1 MVMMTMMIDRYWCTF
16 VAVALLC
23 CRFSL
28 DGDEEDGD
36 DEDVDVDENVK
47 KVQSVCL
54 LECLHF
60 SCIRACMHVHYLP
73 MSMLLPSKLQ

>member
-1 MVMMTMMIDRYWCTF
+1 ML

-28 DGDEEDGD
+28 DGDDEVGH
-36 DEDVDVDENVK
+36 DEDADVDDNVNQ
-47 KVQSVCL
+47 VQNVCL

-60 SCIRACMHVHYLP
+60 SCIRACMHVRYLL
-73 MSMLLPSKLQ
+73 MSMLLPF